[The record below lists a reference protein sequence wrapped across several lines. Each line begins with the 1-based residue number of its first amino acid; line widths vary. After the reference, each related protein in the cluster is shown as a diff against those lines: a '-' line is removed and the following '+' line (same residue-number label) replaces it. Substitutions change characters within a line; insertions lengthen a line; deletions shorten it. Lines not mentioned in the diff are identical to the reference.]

1 MKDVKKTLED
11 QKEAVNKEFNVL
23 EARRKQLLEAS
34 QNLQQQLSQV
44 VTQQVELRGKWQLLE
59 KLEKEFNSKEE

>member
-1 MKDVKKTLED
+1 MEALKVLTT
-11 QKEAVNKEFNVL
+11 QKEEVEKEFNAL
-23 EARRKQLLEAS
+23 EAQRKQIQEAS
-34 QNLQQQLSQV
+34 QNLQGQLSQV